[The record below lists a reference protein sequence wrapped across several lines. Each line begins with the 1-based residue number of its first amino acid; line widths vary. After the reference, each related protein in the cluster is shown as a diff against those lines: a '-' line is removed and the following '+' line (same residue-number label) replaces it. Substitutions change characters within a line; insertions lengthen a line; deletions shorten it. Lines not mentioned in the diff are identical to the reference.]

1 MKEIEIIQED
11 IIINVKERDIL
22 SLIDDMISFIA
33 SYNLQDDL
41 VSELAWDYDI
51 KKVDCEE

>member
-33 SYNLQDDL
+33 SYNLQDEL